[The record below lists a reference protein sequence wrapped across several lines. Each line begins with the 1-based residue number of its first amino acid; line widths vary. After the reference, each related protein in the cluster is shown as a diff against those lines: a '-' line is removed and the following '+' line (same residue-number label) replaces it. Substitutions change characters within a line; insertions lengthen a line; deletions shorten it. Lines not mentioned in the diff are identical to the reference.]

1 MLHGEQHIK
10 WFKRRFTVSLYFIK
24 NPSFFIN
31 KNPSCK
37 FGINFLIKR
46 I

>member
-10 WFKRRFTVSLYFIK
+10 WFKRRFIVSLYFIE
-24 NPSFFIN
+24 NLSFCIN
-31 KNPSCK
+31 ENSSYK
-37 FGINFLIKR
+37 FGINFLIKE